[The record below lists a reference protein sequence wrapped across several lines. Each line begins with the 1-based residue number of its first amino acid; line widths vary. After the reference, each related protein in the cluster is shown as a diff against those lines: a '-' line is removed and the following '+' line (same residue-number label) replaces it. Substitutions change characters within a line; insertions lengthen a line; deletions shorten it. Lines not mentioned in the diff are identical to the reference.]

1 MKKILLTIILLFAFL
16 DAKVITKTTTR
27 TATGEGVGI
36 SREVAI
42 NNAIIEAISKMNGVS
57 ISSIKQSNTM
67 TISNKDGTDIN
78 DIYGEQIKKITK
90 GKADT
95 YEINSVEQDGN
106 GKYIAN
112 VTISKTSTNKK
123 YQTPGL
129 NANSRRSI
137 SVFNASSDEF
147 RGIGNAIQQKLI
159 TNLLNSRKFNVLDRD
174 SNGYYALE
182 KSIITSKDAASDE
195 IYKLGNVLGSDYLL
209 IFSVAGMS
217 QNTKH
222 SNISSKTSTKIE
234 IAVDY
239 RIILFATRQI
249 KYSNTLTISMKMK
262 EGGGIS
268 EAENKINDIALKI
281 SNDILNAIY
290 PLKIANIEKNEVAF
304 TQKLTIGDIYEC
316 FSLGKTIKDAY
327 TKENT
332 GNIETKSGE
341 IEITRS
347 TPKISYGKIIKGKIN
362 LNNICRPLSNS
373 DSRSSEGRDANYN
386 LNESGGVN
394 LGF

>member
-1 MKKILLTIILLFAFL
+1 MKKILLTFILLFTFL
-16 DAKVITKTTTR
+16 DAKVITKTTTK
-27 TATGEGVGI
+27 TTTGEGIGI
-36 SREVAI
+36 SREIAI
-42 NNAIIEAISKMNGVS
+42 NNAIVEAISKMNGVS
-57 ISSIKQSNTM
+57 INSIKQSNTM
-67 TISNKDGTDIN
+67 TISNKDSTNIN

-95 YEINSVEQDGN
+95 YVINSVEQDSD

-112 VTISKTSTNKK
+112 VTISKTSTSKK

-129 NANSRRSI
+129 NVNNRRSI
-137 SVFNASSDEF
+137 SVFDASSNEF
-147 RGIGNAIQQKLI
+147 RGIGNGIQQKLI

-182 KSIITSKDAASDE
+182 KSIITSKNSASDE

-222 SNISSKTSTKIE
+222 SNISSKTSTKGE

-249 KYSNTLTISMKMK
+249 KYSNTLTMSMKMK

-290 PLKIANIEKNEVAF
+290 PLKIANIEKNQVAF
-304 TQKLTIGDIYEC
+304 TQKLTIGGIYEC

-347 TPKISYGKIIKGKIN
+347 APKISYGKIIKGKIN

-373 DSRSSEGRDANYN
+373 GSRSSEGRDADYN